1 MAVNKKNNRYVF
13 VDDVYFFYISKHNKT
28 VVIDQIVYVWVMPLN
43 LLNLQ
48 CFFSFSRAI
57 LWYKTALEY
66 LD

>member
-1 MAVNKKNNRYVF
+1 MAVNKKNRYVF

-43 LLNLQ
+43 LLNLL
-48 CFFSFSRAI
+48 CFFSGAI